1 MPQVIAI
8 SGSPSPASKSEK
20 ILALATGLLN
30 QRGVKTETFSVRD
43 FPAEDLFHV
52 RFDSP
57 SVQRLVAS
65 IGKAKAVIIASPIYK
80 AAYPGG
86 LKALLDLLPQQT
98 LADKIVLPLATG
110 GSSARLLAIDYA
122 FKPVLSALGATHML
136 SSIFITDA
144 QTQSVQDTAGNAG
157 FQLADE
163 SQQRLEKGID
173 QLINGIGLQ
182 WQIRA
187 DSVIATES
195 ARHSQGRATHSHTA
209 HPAAVAS

>member
-20 ILALATGLLN
+20 VLALATGLLN
-30 QRGVKTETFSVRD
+30 QRGIRTATFSVRD

-57 SVQRLVAS
+57 IVKKLVDA
-65 IGKAKAVIIASPIYK
+65 IGKAEAVVIASPIYQ
-80 AAYPGG
+80 AAYPGV

-110 GSSARLLAIDYA
+110 GTSAHLLAIDYA
-122 FKPVLSALGATHML
+122 FKPVFSALGATHML

-144 QTQSVQDTAGNAG
+144 QTRSANESVTAGG
-157 FQLADE
+157 FALADE
-163 SQQRLEKGID
+163 SQQRLQRGID
-173 QLINGIGLQ
+173 QLVDCI
-182 WQIRA
+182 
-187 DSVIATES
+187 SV
-195 ARHSQGRATHSHTA
+195 Q
-209 HPAAVAS
+209 

>member
-30 QRGVKTETFSVRD
+30 QRGIKTATFSIRD
-43 FPAEDLFHV
+43 FPAEDLFNV

-57 SVQRLVAS
+57 FVQKLVDA
-65 IGKAKAVIIASPIYK
+65 IGKAEAVVIASPIYK
-80 AAYPGG
+80 AAYPGV

-110 GSSARLLAIDYA
+110 GSNAHLLAIDYA

-144 QTQSVQDTAGNAG
+144 QTQSVQDADTGHG
-157 FQLADE
+157 FALADE
-163 SQQRLEKGID
+163 SQQRLQRGID
-173 QLINGIGLQ
+173 QLIDSISLQ
-182 WQIRA
+182 
-187 DSVIATES
+187 
-195 ARHSQGRATHSHTA
+195 
-209 HPAAVAS
+209 

>member
-30 QRGVKTETFSVRD
+30 QRGVKTATFSIRD

-57 SVQRLVAS
+57 CVQKLVDA
-65 IGKAKAVIIASPIYK
+65 IGKAEAVVIASPIYK
-80 AAYPGG
+80 AAYPGV
-86 LKALLDLLPQQT
+86 LKALLDLLPQQA

-110 GSSARLLAIDYA
+110 GSNAHLLAIDYA

-144 QTQSVQDTAGNAG
+144 QTQSSQDAGTEHG
-157 FQLADE
+157 FALAEE
-163 SQQRLEKGID
+163 SQRRLQKGID
-173 QLINGIGLQ
+173 QLIDSISLQ
-182 WQIRA
+182 
-187 DSVIATES
+187 
-195 ARHSQGRATHSHTA
+195 
-209 HPAAVAS
+209 